1 MIKDVIICYNRL
13 NNIVYITGN
22 TMKIINLTEGNSLAN
37 LGNTN
42 VPIIISQVGEQATY
56 RYVEFFTAQIRNKN
70 TRRSYLTATTQFFDW
85 CQMNNLLLE
94 AIHSIHIAT
103 YIEGLQQHLSA
114 PTVKQHLAAIRMLFD
129 WLVTGHVV
137 YNNPAT
143 SVRGPK
149 YVVNQGKT
157 PILTPDETRRLF
169 KSIPANSII
178 NLRDRALIAVMVF
191 TFARVTAAVSMKVKD
206 YYPEGKRWW
215 VRLHEKG
222 GKRHEMPAHHTLEQ
236 YLDEY
241 LDAAELRGNPNTPL
255 FRTFKGRTG
264 KMTENQ
270 MIQTYAWQ
278 MIQKRALLA
287 GIRTK
292 VCNHTFRGT
301 GITTYLSNNGT
312 LEKAQQMAAHESPR
326 TTKLYDRTSDALSL
340 DEIEKILI

>member
-42 VPIIISQVGEQATY
+42 
-56 RYVEFFTAQIRNKN
+56 
-70 TRRSYLTATTQFFDW
+70 
-85 CQMNNLLLE
+85 
-94 AIHSIHIAT
+94 
-103 YIEGLQQHLSA
+103 
-114 PTVKQHLAAIRMLFD
+114 
-129 WLVTGHVV
+129 
-137 YNNPAT
+137 
-143 SVRGPK
+143 
-149 YVVNQGKT
+149 
-157 PILTPDETRRLF
+157 
-169 KSIPANSII
+169 
-178 NLRDRALIAVMVF
+178 AVMVF